1 MAAILTFKYT
11 EGAGVEDYSSMGG
24 GGGGEYPPPPKS
36 RLLPNRLRPYKVVL
50 TLMQDV
56 LAARNAKRSISTILQ
71 KNRGLWTVYKFRF
84 LGMKHTGVLL
94 LSLDASPWP

>member
-1 MAAILTFKYT
+1 MAAILTFKCT

-50 TLMQDV
+50 TLMQDG

-71 KNRGLWTVYKFRF
+71 KNRGL
-84 LGMKHTGVLL
+84 
-94 LSLDASPWP
+94 

>member
-24 GGGGEYPPPPKS
+24 GGANS

-50 TLMQDV
+50 TLMQDG

-94 LSLDASPWP
+94 LPLDASPWP

>member
-1 MAAILTFKYT
+1 MAAILTFKCT

-24 GGGGEYPPPPKS
+24 GGANS

-50 TLMQDV
+50 TLMQDG

>member
-1 MAAILTFKYT
+1 
-11 EGAGVEDYSSMGG
+11 MGG
-24 GGGGEYPPPPKS
+24 GGANS

-50 TLMQDV
+50 TLMQDE

-94 LSLDASPWP
+94 LPLDASPWP

>member
-1 MAAILTFKYT
+1 MAAILTFKCT
-11 EGAGVEDYSSMGG
+11 EGAGVEDYSSMRGG
-24 GGGGEYPPPPKS
+24 WGANS
-36 RLLPNRLRPYKVVL
+36 RFLPNRLRPYKVVL
-50 TLMQDV
+50 TLMQDG

>member
-1 MAAILTFKYT
+1 MAAILTFKCT
-11 EGAGVEDYSSMGG
+11 EGAGVENYSSMGG
-24 GGGGEYPPPPKS
+24 GGANS

-50 TLMQDV
+50 TLMQDG

-71 KNRGLWTVYKFRF
+71 KNRGLRTVYKFRF

-94 LSLDASPWP
+94 LPLDASPWP

>member
-1 MAAILTFKYT
+1 MAAILTFKCT

-24 GGGGEYPPPPKS
+24 GANS

-50 TLMQDV
+50 TLMQDG

-71 KNRGLWTVYKFRF
+71 KNRGL
-84 LGMKHTGVLL
+84 
-94 LSLDASPWP
+94 

>member
-1 MAAILTFKYT
+1 MAATLTFKCT

-24 GGGGEYPPPPKS
+24 ANS

-50 TLMQDV
+50 TLMQDG

-71 KNRGLWTVYKFRF
+71 KNKGLWTVYKFRF

>member
-1 MAAILTFKYT
+1 MAAILTFKCT
-11 EGAGVEDYSSMGG
+11 GGAGVENYSSMGG
-24 GGGGEYPPPPKS
+24 GANS

-50 TLMQDV
+50 TLMQDG
-56 LAARNAKRSISTILQ
+56 LAARNATRSISTILQ

-94 LSLDASPWP
+94 LPLDASPWP